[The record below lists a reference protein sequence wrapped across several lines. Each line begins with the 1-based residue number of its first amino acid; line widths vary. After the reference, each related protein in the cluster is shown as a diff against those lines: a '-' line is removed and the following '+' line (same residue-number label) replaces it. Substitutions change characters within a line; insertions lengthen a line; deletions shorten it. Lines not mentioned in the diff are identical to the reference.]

1 MTNDY
6 ELSSFTNEHLI
17 YTPAQLGIKPK
28 YDGDVELK
36 IGNRGADH
44 G

>member
-1 MTNDY
+1 
-6 ELSSFTNEHLI
+6 LI
-17 YTPAQLGIKPK
+17 YTPAQLAIKPK

-36 IGNRGADH
+36 IDDMGATHH